1 MLGRQAGP
9 GAVAR
14 RARMLSSARQT
25 GFVGSLNDE
34 SPAGSVD
41 APCCVTAFQPA
52 SPARL
57 QRPRDGRHSP
67 RGEDAARSE

>member
-1 MLGRQAGP
+1 
-9 GAVAR
+9 
-14 RARMLSSARQT
+14 MLSSARQT

-41 APCCVTAFQPA
+41 VPCCVTAFQPA

-57 QRPRDGRHSP
+57 RWSREGWHSL
-67 RGEDAARSE
+67 RGEDMACSK